1 MSAGAVL
8 PSHVQLSAR
17 SVRLAMSAAA
27 ARKNAGLIQVA
38 LSLPGENDRGGSF
51 FPSRATTQ
59 TLPNDCDYNGKV
71 KEKHHYR
78 VIC

>member
-1 MSAGAVL
+1 MSPGAIL

-17 SVRLAMSAAA
+17 SVRPAMAAATAAA

-51 FPSRATTQ
+51 FSPPEQQPKHCLMIVITM
-59 TLPNDCDYNGKV
+59 
-71 KEKHHYR
+71 EK
-78 VIC
+78 